1 MTMMH
6 CERFD
11 ELLPDL
17 LEDTLGAE
25 QREAARAHLGSCVRC
40 AGLVADLDAMRTG
53 AASLPEL
60 SPSRDLWTGIASRIE
75 SPVADISGG
84 ARRMP
89 PGERRVPRVWLAAAA
104 AVLMLLSSATTYWF
118 TRAPAPTVV
127 ASAGPVE
134 RPMASAPRP
143 ESSAVAAAPAPELA
157 GPATTPSATHILTA
171 RRRTPDAASL
181 DATYEREVVALRK
194 ILAQRSEQLDPR
206 TVAILEAS
214 LKMIDQA
221 ILQSRQALA
230 ADPASS
236 FLREQLNKAL
246 DRKVDVLRTAALLPA
261 RT

>member
-17 LEDTLGAE
+17 LEDSLGAE

-40 AGLVADLDAMRTG
+40 AGLVADLDAMRTE

-84 ARRMP
+84 ARRPP
-89 PGERRVPRVWLAAAA
+89 PGGRRVPRVWLAAAA

-127 ASAGPVE
+127 ASGGPVA
-134 RPMASAPRP
+134 RPTAPAPRP
-143 ESSAVAAAPAPELA
+143 ESSTVTAAAPDVAE
-157 GPATTPSATHILTA
+157 PATTPPATHVLTA